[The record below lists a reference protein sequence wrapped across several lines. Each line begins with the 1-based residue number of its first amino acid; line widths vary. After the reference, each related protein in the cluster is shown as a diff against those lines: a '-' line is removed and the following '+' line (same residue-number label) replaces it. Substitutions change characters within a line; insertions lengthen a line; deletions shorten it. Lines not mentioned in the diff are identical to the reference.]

1 MGASGSKQRNN
12 VATSKFP
19 FEEYSITELI
29 EIGKKPPSKIN
40 LKEMIDPKKLYSANE
55 AINKIKAVKKT
66 FSSITLEKNRRL
78 NDLIRYEILL
88 MNYSDKNNEVLKELE
103 KLITESN
110 GNLKENT
117 ELKYKNINHSKN
129 LIQINHELKLT
140 KTVVIVIIFILL
152 IFAIAALLLI
162 MRKIKATTTVVSI

>member
-1 MGASGSKQRNN
+1 
-12 VATSKFP
+12 
-19 FEEYSITELI
+19 
-29 EIGKKPPSKIN
+29 
-40 LKEMIDPKKLYSANE
+40 
-55 AINKIKAVKKT
+55 
-66 FSSITLEKNRRL
+66 
-78 NDLIRYEILL
+78 

-140 KTVVIVIIFILL
+140 RTVVIVIIFVLL

-162 MRKIKATTTVVSI
+162 MRKIKATSAVETI

>member
-1 MGASGSKQRNN
+1 MGASGSKQNDN
-12 VATSKFP
+12 VVSSEFP

-29 EIGKKPPSKIN
+29 EIGKKPPTKIN
-40 LKEMIDPKKLYSANE
+40 LKDMIDPKKLYSANE
-55 AINKIKAVKKT
+55 AINKVKAVKKT

-78 NDLIRYEILL
+78 NDLIRYEVLL

-103 KLITESN
+103 ELIKESN
-110 GNLKENT
+110 ARLKSDT
-117 ELKYKNINHSKN
+117 EVKYSNINQSKN

-140 KTVVIVIIFILL
+140 KKVVIVVIFVLS

-162 MRKIKATTTVVSI
+162 MRKIKANTAVVTI

>member
-1 MGASGSKQRNN
+1 MGASGSKQNDN
-12 VATSKFP
+12 IVSSEFP

-29 EIGKKPPSKIN
+29 EIGKKPPTKIN
-40 LKEMIDPKKLYSANE
+40 LRDMIDPKKVYSANE
-55 AINKIKAVKKT
+55 AINKVKAVKKT

-110 GNLKENT
+110 SRLKSGT
-117 ELKYKNINHSKN
+117 EVKYSNINQSKN

-140 KTVVIVIIFILL
+140 KKVVIIIIFVLS

-162 MRKIKATTTVVSI
+162 MRRIKSNAVVTI

>member
-1 MGASGSKQRNN
+1 MGASGSKQNDS
-12 VATSKFP
+12 VVSSDFP

-29 EIGKKPPSKIN
+29 EIGKKPPTKIN
-40 LKEMIDPKKLYSANE
+40 LRDMIDPKKVYSANE
-55 AINKIKAVKKT
+55 AINKVKTVKKT

-110 GNLKENT
+110 SRLKSGT
-117 ELKYKNINHSKN
+117 EVKYSNINQSKN

-140 KTVVIVIIFILL
+140 KKVVIVIIFVLL

-162 MRKIKATTTVVSI
+162 MRKFKINTAVVN

>member
-1 MGASGSKQRNN
+1 MGASGSKQNDS
-12 VATSKFP
+12 VANSEFP

-29 EIGKKPPSKIN
+29 EIGKKPPTKIN
-40 LKEMIDPKKLYSANE
+40 LKDMIDPKKVYSANE
-55 AINKIKAVKKT
+55 AINKVKSVKKT

-110 GNLKENT
+110 SRLKTGT
-117 ELKYKNINHSKN
+117 EVKYSNINQSKN

-140 KTVVIVIIFILL
+140 KKVIIVIIFVLL

-162 MRKIKATTTVVSI
+162 MRKFKSNTSVVN

>member
-1 MGASGSKQRNN
+1 MGASGSKQNDN
-12 VATSKFP
+12 VVSTEFP

-29 EIGKKPPSKIN
+29 EIGKKPPTKVN
-40 LKEMIDPKKLYSANE
+40 LRDMIDPKKVYSANE
-55 AINKIKAVKKT
+55 ANNKVKSVKKT

-110 GNLKENT
+110 SRLKSGT
-117 ELKYKNINHSKN
+117 EVKYSNINQSKN

-140 KTVVIVIIFILL
+140 KKVVIIIIFVLS

-162 MRKIKATTTVVSI
+162 MRKIKSNAVVVTI

>member
-1 MGASGSKQRNN
+1 MGASGSKQNDN
-12 VATSKFP
+12 VVSSEFP

-29 EIGKKPPSKIN
+29 EIGKKPPTKVN
-40 LKEMIDPKKLYSANE
+40 LRDMIDPKKVYSSNE
-55 AINKIKAVKKT
+55 AINKVKSVKKT

-110 GNLKENT
+110 SRLNSGT
-117 ELKYKNINHSKN
+117 EVKYSNINQSKN

-140 KTVVIVIIFILL
+140 KKVVIVVIFVLF

-162 MRKIKATTTVVSI
+162 MRKIKANTVVVTI